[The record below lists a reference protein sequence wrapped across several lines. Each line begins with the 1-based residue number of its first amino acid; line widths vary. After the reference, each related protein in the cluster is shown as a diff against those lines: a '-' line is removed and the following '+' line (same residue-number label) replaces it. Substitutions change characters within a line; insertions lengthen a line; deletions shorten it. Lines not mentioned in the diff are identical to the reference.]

1 MDDSSRRSWK
11 SYRKSDKYSTIRKG
25 FITKHATVV
34 RLTWSRFLQF
44 QLLAVIHPV
53 QSSMTLQMMYY
64 QKSLL
69 AEHFVTKPTSHTLCY
84 HFSTTSP
91 LIITERRINAH
102 CDGIHLSKFLALL
115 RWRQKDCR
123 EFQPGRAIQIV
134 MDSENH
140 KDERI
145 QYNTEDILG
154 YSHLQN
160 INNSALL

>member
-1 MDDSSRRSWK
+1 MDYSSRRSWK
-11 SYRKSDKYSTIRKG
+11 SYRKFDKSSTIRKG

-34 RLTWSRFLQF
+34 GLTCSRFLQF
-44 QLLAVIHPV
+44 QLLTVIHRV
-53 QSSMTLQMMYY
+53 QSSMTLQLMYY

-91 LIITERRINAH
+91 LIITERIINAH
-102 CDGIHLSKFLALL
+102 GDGIHLSKFLALL
-115 RWRQKDCR
+115 RWRQKGCSG
-123 EFQPGRAIQIV
+123 FQPRRAMQIV
-134 MDSENH
+134 LESENH
-140 KDERI
+140 KAKRI

-160 INNSALL
+160 IDNSALL